1 MTVIVKFL
9 EYILI
14 GYLSGSVL
22 YAYLLPRYLKHVDVT
37 EKSGDGNPGAANAFL
52 YAGIPVG
59 VLVLVMELLKG
70 FVPVHLAMGRLSAA
84 EPLFGLVMAAPVLGH
99 AFPLGNRRRGGK
111 AIAVSFGVL
120 LGIWPVMEPLFLLV
134 ALYLTFSLL
143 VVVTP
148 HFFRSVITFLLL
160 FAGTAVLVELPGIV
174 IGCGCVSGIVICKHL
189 ARYQGE
195 RMQVHL
201 LQGSH

>member
-70 FVPVHLAMGRLSAA
+70 FVPVHLAMGRLA

-99 AFPLGNRRRGGK
+99 AFPLGRRRQGGK

-120 LGIWPVMEPLFLLV
+120 LGIWPVTAPFWLLV
-134 ALYLTFSLL
+134 GSYLTFSLI

-148 HFFRSVITFLLL
+148 HFFRSIVTFVLL
-160 FAGTAVLVELPGIV
+160 FVGTALLVDVPGIV
-174 IGCGCVSGIVICKHL
+174 AGCGCICGTVIWKHL

-195 RMQVHL
+195 RMQVRL

>member
-99 AFPLGNRRRGGK
+99 AFPLGRRRQGGK

-120 LGIWPVMEPLFLLV
+120 LGIWPVTAPFWLLV
-134 ALYLTFSLL
+134 GSYLTFSLI

-148 HFFRSVITFLLL
+148 HFFRSIVTFVLL
-160 FAGTAVLVELPGIV
+160 FVGTALLVDVPGIV
-174 IGCGCVSGIVICKHL
+174 AGCGCICGTVIWKHL

-195 RMQVHL
+195 RMQVRL

>member
-70 FVPVHLAMGRLSAA
+70 FVPVHLAMGRLPAA

-99 AFPLGNRRRGGK
+99 AFPLGKRRRGGK

-120 LGIWPVMEPLFLLV
+120 LGIWPVTEPLF
-134 ALYLTFSLL
+134 LL

-160 FAGTAVLVELPGIV
+160 FAGTAVLVELSGIV

>member
-1 MTVIVKFL
+1 MREKRRVSDGDCKVSGIYTDR
-9 EYILI
+9 
-14 GYLSGSVL
+14 LSVGKRSVCVS
-22 YAYLLPRYLKHVDVT
+22 ASQIS
-37 EKSGDGNPGAANAFL
+37 EACGCDGKERGRQSR
-52 YAGIPVG
+52 GG
-59 VLVLVMELLKG
+59 QRVLVLVMELLKG
-70 FVPVHLAMGRLSAA
+70 FVPVHLAMGRLPAA

-120 LGIWPVMEPLFLLV
+120 LGIWPVTEPLFLLV

>member
-70 FVPVHLAMGRLSAA
+70 FVPVHLAMGRLPAA
-84 EPLFGLVMAAPVLGH
+84 EPLVGLVMAAPVLGH
-99 AFPLGNRRRGGK
+99 AFPLGKGHQPRR
-111 AIAVSFGVL
+111 AI
-120 LGIWPVMEPLFLLV
+120 
-134 ALYLTFSLL
+134 
-143 VVVTP
+143 
-148 HFFRSVITFLLL
+148 
-160 FAGTAVLVELPGIV
+160 
-174 IGCGCVSGIVICKHL
+174 
-189 ARYQGE
+189 
-195 RMQVHL
+195 
-201 LQGSH
+201 

>member
-37 EKSGDGNPGAANAFL
+37 EKKRGRKSGAANAFL

-70 FVPVHLAMGRLSAA
+70 FVPVHLAMGRLPAA

-99 AFPLGNRRRGGK
+99 AFPWGKRRRGGK

-120 LGIWPVMEPLFLLV
+120 L
-134 ALYLTFSLL
+134 
-143 VVVTP
+143 
-148 HFFRSVITFLLL
+148 
-160 FAGTAVLVELPGIV
+160 
-174 IGCGCVSGIVICKHL
+174 VSG
-189 ARYQGE
+189 R
-195 RMQVHL
+195 
-201 LQGSH
+201 

>member
-1 MTVIVKFL
+1 MTGKFL

-14 GYLSGSVL
+14 GYLSGSIL

-52 YAGIPVG
+52 YAGIPMG
-59 VLVLVMELLKG
+59 ILVLLMELLKG
-70 FVPVHLAMGRLSAA
+70 FVPVHLAMEKLPAA
-84 EPLFGLVMAAPVLGH
+84 DPMFGLVMAAPVLGH
-99 AFPLGNRRRGGK
+99 AFPLGRRRQGGK

-120 LGIWPVMEPLFLLV
+120 LGIWPVTAPFWLLV
-134 ALYLTFSLL
+134 GSYLTFSLI

-148 HFFRSVITFLLL
+148 HFFRSIVTFVLL
-160 FAGTAVLVELPGIV
+160 FVGTALLVDVPGIV
-174 IGCGCVSGIVICKHL
+174 AGCGCICGTVIWKHL

-195 RMQVHL
+195 RMQVRL